1 MAGEKVSKWGV
12 IVVGVDG
19 SDSSKLAL
27 KWAAHQAQ
35 LTKATLRVVTTWS
48 LPATLGWVPQFPED
62 FNPAADAAKVQ
73 KATISEVLGDDPSVT
88 FDPVVLDAHP
98 AEALIEMSNTADLV
112 VVGNRGHGGFA
123 GLLIGSVSENVVTHA
138 HCPVVVI
145 RPGSA

>member
-1 MAGEKVSKWGV
+1 MADEQLSKWGV

-27 KWAAHQAQ
+27 KSAARQAQ
-35 LTKATLRVVTTWS
+35 LTKATLRVITTWS

-73 KATISEVLGDDPSVT
+73 KATISEVLGTDTSVT
-88 FDPVVLDAHP
+88 IDPVVIDAHP
-98 AEALIEMSNTADLV
+98 AEALIEMSKKADLV
-112 VVGNRGHGGFA
+112 VVGNRGHGGFT

-145 RPGSA
+145 RPEAA